1 MRRVVVTGM
10 GAVSPIG
17 NTAVET
23 WKNMVAGK
31 NGINYITRFDTS
43 DYKVK
48 IAAEVKDFD
57 PLKYMTKSE
66 LGRTD
71 LFCQYAMSAAC
82 EAVED
87 SGLDV
92 ERVDSTKFG
101 VYVGSGTGGMIT
113 YTEEMKKLMDRG
125 PRRVS
130 PFFIPKMIGNMAAG
144 QIAVRFGCNGATL
157 PVVTACATSTNAIG
171 EAYRA
176 IKHGYADVI
185 IAGGSEAAIVPLAV
199 AGFTNC
205 QALTETENIEEASI
219 PFDKRRNGFV
229 MGEGAG
235 ILILED
241 YDHAINRNAYIYGEI
256 AGYGNTC
263 DGYHMTAP
271 DPEATHSS
279 LAIKDALKEAG
290 YFSEKI
296 DPQRVYVNAHGT
308 STPLN
313 DKTETVA
320 IKKAFGENEAKK
332 LHVSSTKSMT
342 GHMLGAAGAIEA
354 IAALKAIEKNIIP
367 PTINYLEKDDE
378 CDLDITP
385 NKAVVTE
392 IDLAIST
399 SLGFGGHNGCIAFK
413 AVR

>member
-1 MRRVVVTGM
+1 
-10 GAVSPIG
+10 
-17 NTAVET
+17 
-23 WKNMVAGK
+23 
-31 NGINYITRFDTS
+31 
-43 DYKVK
+43 
-48 IAAEVKDFD
+48 
-57 PLKYMTKSE
+57 
-66 LGRTD
+66 
-71 LFCQYAMSAAC
+71 
-82 EAVED
+82 
-87 SGLDV
+87 
-92 ERVDSTKFG
+92 
-101 VYVGSGTGGMIT
+101 
-113 YTEEMKKLMDRG
+113 
-125 PRRVS
+125 
-130 PFFIPKMIGNMAAG
+130 
-144 QIAVRFGCNGATL
+144 
-157 PVVTACATSTNAIG
+157 
-171 EAYRA
+171 
-176 IKHGYADVI
+176 
-185 IAGGSEAAIVPLAV
+185 
-199 AGFTNC
+199 
-205 QALTETENIEEASI
+205 
-219 PFDKRRNGFV
+219 
-229 MGEGAG
+229 
-235 ILILED
+235 
-241 YDHAINRNAYIYGEI
+241 
-256 AGYGNTC
+256 
-263 DGYHMTAP
+263 MTAP
-271 DPEATHSS
+271 DPEATYSS